1 MDGQCSLLP
10 SGHCPAEAKG
20 PVLEIRAE
28 GCHFRCHGHVI
39 HDLVRRKPGHLSAHE
54 SRSHSVGVS
63 HLSLSAL
70 SLKHLCGYRHD
81 CEPRGRLA
89 ICGHGALFWCLSL
102 MVITSTPSQPPVT
115 PVPHAAD
122 ACLGIQDT
130 SSGETPCELP
140 NHRHTPTGWTGGSP
154 RETVKSSAVL
164 TARELCLRSFAS
176 FQ

>member
-1 MDGQCSLLP
+1 MTWCVGSL
-10 SGHCPAEAKG
+10 GT
-20 PVLEIRAE
+20 
-28 GCHFRCHGHVI
+28 
-39 HDLVRRKPGHLSAHE
+39 SAHE

-70 SLKHLCGYRHD
+70 SLKHLCGYRHN

-89 ICGHGALFWCLSL
+89 TCGHGALFWCLSL
-102 MVITSTPSQPPVT
+102 MVKTSTPSQPPVT

-164 TARELCLRSFAS
+164 TAGELCLRSFAS
-176 FQ
+176 FQKRFTSHTQRCAPRTSLMLLPCELRGNVRVHMFKTR